1 MNDEPSRALL
11 DAYLRLINTYMDR
24 VDKLCAPLQDGN
36 NISEAHYLVVKSLSH
51 RVENALG
58 LPLLELVKHL
68 LKAPKETNL
77 SIAGAN
83 ALYKKLMACWARSI
97 ALATDFNEKD
107 NDDVDPNVGALW
119 ISISLLLILL

>member
-1 MNDEPSRALL
+1 
-11 DAYLRLINTYMDR
+11 
-24 VDKLCAPLQDGN
+24 LQDGN

-77 SIAGAN
+77 SIAGVN
-83 ALYKKLMACWARSI
+83 ALYEKLMACWARSI
-97 ALATDFNEKD
+97 ALAIDFNEKD
-107 NDDVDPNVGALW
+107 NDDVDPNVGELS